1 MGWRGGGRGRSG
13 YWPGRGPFSSLPPW
27 QRPGW
32 LYGYGRGLGLGRGYG
47 LGYYGSGYRYS
58 PYVCQRFP
66 WLPRWWWANPSYGYS
81 WPYPPSPDPQGEL
94 DRLQVEKEALAKAIE
109 EMRRH
114 VEEGTTPTTWPQYP
128 QTYYGVPPFMAPSP
142 DQEKTFL
149 EQQSSAIEAQMEDIR
164 KRLEELERE
173 G

>member
-1 MGWRGGGRGRSG
+1 MSWRGRGGRRGT
-13 YWPGRGPFSSLPPW
+13 WPGNGPFRDLPPW

-47 LGYYGSGYRYS
+47 LGYYGRGYRYS

-66 WLPRWWWANPSYGYS
+66 WLPRRWWANTSYGYS
-81 WPYPPSPDPQGEL
+81 WPIPPSPDPQAEL
-94 DRLQVEKEALAKAIE
+94 DRLQAEKEALVKDID

-114 VEEGTTPTTWPQYP
+114 VEEGTTPTTWSQYP
-128 QTYYGVPPFMAPSP
+128 RTYYGIPPFAAPSP
-142 DQEKTFL
+142 DQEKRFL
-149 EQQSSAIEAQMEDIR
+149 EQHRSAIEAQMEDIR
-164 KRLEELERE
+164 KRLEELEKE